1 MQAPWESQFGVV
13 ATVVV
18 VTTDR
23 MGDIAVA
30 ATAVNLGGV
39 GGSLTRTA
47 ALDWAVGGAVGTCGV
62 LVVGRDRVPWM
73 VGAGGT
79 RGVKGNGCGARAR
92 PQPLLRLRCRWH
104 SVDSSLASILRALSG
119 GPKGR
124 HSYSTA
130 TERDIIEYTRLR
142 YPDGAVVSNRGAAAG
157 LGQGLYP
164 KRAVAVCSFE
174 CLSGNFCKRQTGLK
188 VVICT

>member
-104 SVDSSLASILRALSG
+104 SVDSSLATILRALSG
-119 GPKGR
+119 SVCWGQRGGTP
-124 HSYSTA
+124 
-130 TERDIIEYTRLR
+130 TRQR
-142 YPDGAVVSNRGAAAG
+142 RSGISSSIPASDTPTV
-157 LGQGLYP
+157 
-164 KRAVAVCSFE
+164 
-174 CLSGNFCKRQTGLK
+174 LS
-188 VVICT
+188 